1 MSRPSSTAFQ
11 NRVQRYDKK
20 SISASFC
27 PLFCNHTDFLGFP
40 QILICGKRRNRD
52 NYIRYRVSQSLI
64 ADSDDKYTLK
74 IRCFANFFAKKSAFF
89 YLSDKYLWIFL
100 TLSSENGLKLG
111 EKKQY
116 VHLAPMRKIMHRC

>member
-1 MSRPSSTAFQ
+1 MSRPSSTVFQ

-27 PLFCNHTDFLGFP
+27 PPFCNQTDFLGLP

-74 IRCFANFFAKKSAFF
+74 IRYFANFFAKKVRYSTFRTNICGFF
-89 YLSDKYLWIFL
+89 
-100 TLSSENGLKLG
+100 
-111 EKKQY
+111 
-116 VHLAPMRKIMHRC
+116 